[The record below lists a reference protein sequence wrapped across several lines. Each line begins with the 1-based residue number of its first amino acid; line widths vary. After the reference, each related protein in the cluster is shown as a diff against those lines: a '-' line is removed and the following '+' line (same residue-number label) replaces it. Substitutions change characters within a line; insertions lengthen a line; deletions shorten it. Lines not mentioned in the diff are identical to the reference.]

1 MQRGTLRRKGSAQAI
16 GRWRADERSIVVET
30 DEPELERAAE
40 EILGRE
46 QAIPVHGP
54 EHHEFVGQAEPFRGK
69 PSTIKFLA
77 LFALEMEERGYELEP
92 EEEED

>member
-1 MQRGTLRRKGSAQAI
+1 MQGGTIREKESGRVI
-16 GRWRADERSIVVET
+16 GRWRADERAIVVET
-30 DEPELERAAE
+30 DEPDLKRAAAE
-40 EILGRE
+40 VLEQA

-54 EHHEFVGQAEPFRGK
+54 EHHEFVAEAEPLMEK

-92 EEEED
+92 AEEE